1 MKCGGLLK
9 FEEEGGIVHMQIS
22 VSEDK
27 AVCVS
32 RP

>member
-1 MKCGGLLK
+1 MKFGGLLK
-9 FEEEGGIVHMQIS
+9 SEEEGGIVHMQIS

-32 RP
+32 KP